1 MSPGNTTVVTTTVR
15 NATPSLAL
23 DAGTIERFLAHS
35 HRRRYPTRTDVFRP
49 GDPAGTLYYVISG
62 SVSIIAE
69 EDDDREL
76 VLGYF
81 GSGEFVGEMGLFIES
96 DTREVILRTRTQCEL
111 AEISYERLQQL
122 FQTSLSP
129 DAPKILYAIGVQ
141 LSKRLLD
148 TTRKASRLAFLDVTD
163 RIVRTLHDLAKEP
176 EAMSHPQGTQLRV
189 SRQELARLVGGARA
203 KWPVACLRSCRRT
216 ACSTPVARPSCCTA
230 PADGVVQPVPCAL
243 AACRSWLRL
252 KRSRRCRHRH
262 LHAPAATLLRDTSYK
277 SVFEP
282 SNRTICIATA
292 SRS

>member
-189 SRQELARLVGGARA
+189 SRQELARLVGCSREMAGRVRAAGRRPAARTRQDRRA
-203 KWPVACLRSCRRT
+203 VRHPLTALCSQCL
-216 ACSTPVARPSCCTA
+216 VH
-230 PADGVVQPVPCAL
+230 
-243 AACRSWLRL
+243 W
-252 KRSRRCRHRH
+252 
-262 LHAPAATLLRDTSYK
+262 LHAGFGTGRFDCDGADIGSFMTSAAALLRDTSYK

>member
-96 DTREVILRTRTQCEL
+96 DTREVILRTRTQYEL

-129 DAPKILYAIGVQ
+129 DAPRILYALGVQ

-163 RIVRTLHDLAKEP
+163 RIVRTLHDLSKEP

-189 SRQELARLVGGARA
+189 SRQELARLVG
-203 KWPVACLRSCRRT
+203 
-216 ACSTPVARPSCCTA
+216 CSREMAGRVLKKLQ
-230 PADGVVQPVPCAL
+230 ADGL
-243 AACRSWLRL
+243 
-252 KRSRRCRHRH
+252 
-262 LHAPAATLLRDTSYK
+262 LHARGKTVVLYGTR
-277 SVFEP
+277 
-282 SNRTICIATA
+282 
-292 SRS
+292 

>member
-1 MSPGNTTVVTTTVR
+1 MVYVGLFIRLSLVHYKSKTTMSPGNLTSVAALRT
-15 NATPSLAL
+15 ATPPLTVDTA
-23 DAGTIERFLAHS
+23 TIDRFLAYS

-81 GSGEFVGEMGLFIES
+81 GPGEFVGEMGLFIES

-111 AEISYERLQQL
+111 AEVSYERLHQL
-122 FQTSLSP
+122 LQSSLSV

-163 RIVRTLHDLAKEP
+163 RIVRTLHDLAREP
-176 EAMSHPQGTQLRV
+176 EAMTHPQGTQLRV
-189 SRQELARLVGGARA
+189 SRQELARLVG
-203 KWPVACLRSCRRT
+203 
-216 ACSTPVARPSCCTA
+216 CSREMAGRVLKKLQV
-230 PADGVVQPVPCAL
+230 DGL
-243 AACRSWLRL
+243 
-252 KRSRRCRHRH
+252 
-262 LHAPAATLLRDTSYK
+262 LHARGKTVVLYGTR
-277 SVFEP
+277 
-282 SNRTICIATA
+282 
-292 SRS
+292 

>member
-163 RIVRTLHDLAKEP
+163 RIVRTRQDRRAVR
-176 EAMSHPQGTQLRV
+176 HPLT
-189 SRQELARLVGGARA
+189 A
-203 KWPVACLRSCRRT
+203 LRSQCLVHWLHAGFGSDGFDCDGADTGIVMPLRRHFCAIPLIRESSRRRT
-216 ACSTPVARPSCCTA
+216 ARSASRLRHDPEDSLR
-230 PADGVVQPVPCAL
+230 
-243 AACRSWLRL
+243 CRSHPFARATRRASAPSQAGLRN
-252 KRSRRCRHRH
+252 RC
-262 LHAPAATLLRDTSYK
+262 APRETT
-277 SVFEP
+277 
-282 SNRTICIATA
+282 
-292 SRS
+292 